1 MPGERSWE
9 AALELISLGF
19 LVSYA
24 NYIAFLEAGASVLGG
39 SNWIDHEKTS

>member
-9 AALELISLGF
+9 AALGLIGLGF

-24 NYIAFLEAGASVLGG
+24 NYLAFLEASTTFLAEANGF
-39 SNWIDHEKTS
+39 DHEKIS